1 MNVLLDTNVVL
12 DVVLDRQPFAK
23 AAELVLD
30 TAKHRQIQ
38 FYLSATTVTDLFYI
52 ASKAKGKVFSLALI
66 KDLLEFVEIAS
77 VDKAVILGALH
88 SGLPDFEDAVQAGA
102 AKQAAVSVIVT
113 RNEADFAGAEIE
125 VCHPDEF
132 LRRYS

>member
-12 DVVLDRQPFAK
+12 DFVLDRQPFAK
-23 AAELVLD
+23 AAELVFE
-30 TAKHRQIQ
+30 TAKRRPVQ

-52 ASKAKGKVFSLALI
+52 AAKAKGKAFALALI
-66 KDLLEFVEIAS
+66 KDLLEFVEIAA
-77 VDKAVILGALH
+77 VNKTVILDALH
-88 SGLPDFEDAVQAGA
+88 SGQPDFEDAVQAGA

-113 RNEADFAGAEIE
+113 RNAADFAGAEVD

-132 LRRYS
+132 LRRCS